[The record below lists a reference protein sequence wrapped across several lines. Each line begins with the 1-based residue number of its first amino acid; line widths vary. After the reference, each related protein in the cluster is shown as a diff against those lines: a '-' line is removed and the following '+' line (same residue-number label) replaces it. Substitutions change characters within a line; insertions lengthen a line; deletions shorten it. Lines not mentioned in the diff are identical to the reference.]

1 MRFGLQ
7 VLTLSTILFGA
18 YGITLNDAHPPSA
31 RDSTTTPLILEK
43 SEGEHRV
50 RKPREI
56 PIPTGPFTIKVDR
69 KNGGS
74 QKMWLGT
81 EEIPPGGMIPRH
93 KPRPGRDAV
102 DSNRQRARVAG
113 HART

>member
-1 MRFGLQ
+1 MRFGLH
-7 VLTLSTILFGA
+7 VLILSTILFGA
-18 YGITLNDAHPPSA
+18 SGIALHDAHPPST
-31 RDSTTTPLILEK
+31 RDHKTTPLILEK

-50 RKPREI
+50 RKPREL

-81 EEIPPGGMIPRH
+81 EEIPPEGIVPSHHHLDPRAMLFLH
-93 KPRPGRDAV
+93 
-102 DSNRQRARVAG
+102 
-113 HART
+113 T

>member
-1 MRFGLQ
+1 MRLGLQ
-7 VLTLSTILFGA
+7 VLSLTTILFGA
-18 YGITLNDAHPPSA
+18 YGTALNNAHPQSA
-31 RDSTTTPLILEK
+31 RDTKTTPLILEK

-74 QKMWLGT
+74 QKMWL
-81 EEIPPGGMIPRH
+81 P
-93 KPRPGRDAV
+93 
-102 DSNRQRARVAG
+102 QRKFLQVELSQG
-113 HART
+113 ISISARTRCC

>member
-1 MRFGLQ
+1 MSKLGLQ
-7 VLTLSTILFGA
+7 MLSLGTILFGA
-18 YGITLNDAHPPSA
+18 YGVALNFAHPQ
-31 RDSTTTPLILEK
+31 STSDNKTTPLILEK

-81 EEIPPGGMIPRH
+81 EEISSRWNHPQ
-93 KPRPGRDAV
+93 A
-102 DSNRQRARVAG
+102 
-113 HART
+113 